1 MIQPNSLIMHTTK
14 IILPIALLLSSCI
27 GNEVLYYGKA
37 YPATKDIDI
46 FFQQSDITEPHEIV
60 GKAIYEDSSDSNS
73 AKIQEKII
81 AAMKMKGIDGIIF
94 EDISLST
101 INPSTINIASSAPG
115 INSDRI
121 QVIKT
126 TLVKYKKNMIN

>member
-1 MIQPNSLIMHTTK
+1 MYITK

-27 GNEVLYYGKA
+27 GNEVLYYGKSF
-37 YPATKDIDI
+37 PATKDIDI
-46 FFQQSDITEPHEIV
+46 FFQQSDIKEPHEIV
-60 GKAIYEDSSDSNS
+60 GKAVYEDSSDSNS
-73 AKIQEKII
+73 GKIQEKII
-81 AAMKMKGIDGIIF
+81 LAMKLKGIDGIIF

-101 INPSTINIASSAPG
+101 LNPSTINIDSSAPNA
-115 INSDRI
+115 NSSRI